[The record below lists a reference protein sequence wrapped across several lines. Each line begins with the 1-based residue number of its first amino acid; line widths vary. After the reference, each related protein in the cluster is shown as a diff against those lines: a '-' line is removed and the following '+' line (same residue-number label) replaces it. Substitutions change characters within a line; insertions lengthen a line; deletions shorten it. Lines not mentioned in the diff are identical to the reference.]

1 MNEDDTQQQQQF
13 TAFLD
18 ELEQLFLKHDIKSVS
33 TYNNG
38 IIFRRPKEEDW
49 LFDFWTDETSY
60 TWASVRKYKPV
71 EPKSN
76 DADLESVLDEIM
88 TEPKSAPL
96 IPLSDRPK
104 TLETPGSIS
113 LSERLIQ
120 KTIDELTAK
129 YDIEISSPEPEF
141 ETVELDEPKTSVD
154 RAIEQAMQPE
164 TAVAEVEVE
173 INPKIEEYIND
184 LADRLYKTA
193 KEMNFPKNT
202 LGEYWTHPKVV
213 FAVKKAGFNESAYT
227 IISANTT
234 YWNRLAERMKYV
246 EALDKQAETTAEITQ
261 AEPKVPVTT
270 TAENEEPKH
279 KIETFCTDSPL
290 GTWTTHYADY
300 KDSVYIDSDKGRTAI
315 CNKIL
320 NWLLIFS
327 RMHPELR
334 NAPTRADLFTILN
347 ERFKQCESFQFKWYE
362 FLVEVSY
369 KTPIED

>member
-1 MNEDDTQQQQQF
+1 MNEYYTQQQQQF

-18 ELEQLFLKHDIKSVS
+18 ELEQLFLKHDIKTCSA
-33 TYNNG
+33 YNNG

-60 TWASVRKYKPV
+60 TWPSVRKYKPT

-76 DADLESVLDEIM
+76 DVDLESALDEIM
-88 TEPKSAPL
+88 AEPKSAPL
-96 IPLSDRPK
+96 IPLTEKPRTP
-104 TLETPGSIS
+104 ETPGSIS
-113 LSERLIQ
+113 LSERPIQ
-120 KTIDELTAK
+120 KTIDDLTAK

-141 ETVELDEPKTSVD
+141 ETVELDEPKTAVD

-164 TAVAEVEVE
+164 SAVAEVEAE

-202 LGEYWTHPKVV
+202 LGAYWTHPKVV

-227 IISANTT
+227 IISANTN

-246 EALDKQAETTAEITQ
+246 EALDKQTAVEPETETVKAEI
-261 AEPKVPVTT
+261 
-270 TAENEEPKH
+270 EEPKH

-300 KDSVYIDSDKGRTAI
+300 QDSVYIDSDKGRSAI

-327 RMHPELR
+327 RMHPELK
-334 NAPTRADLFTILN
+334 NAPTRADLFMILN

-362 FLVEVSY
+362 FIVDVSY
-369 KTPIED
+369 STPIED